1 MGHFQFFRKPF
12 SNQKGQ
18 GLLEYIILFALVG
31 VATMGMVRILQHSL
45 RANFANVIFALQ
57 DDSRRKVSAEKITDE
72 DLKKADFGDF
82 MNGASSKSKE

>member
-1 MGHFQFFRKPF
+1 M
-12 SNQKGQ
+12 
-18 GLLEYIILFALVG
+18 EYIILVALVG